1 MAVLSEDILASLIE
15 RTLKAGASQ
24 ADARLTASASLS
36 AEVRN
41 GELESVEREESR
53 GIALRALV
61 GLRQAHVSAT
71 DLSPD
76 SLKALSERVVAMA
89 RQAPEDR
96 WCGLA
101 DATEISRERPRL
113 DLECDDT
120 PDAAELEARARAGE
134 AAALAVEGVAQ
145 VGHAGASWSSS
156 ETYLAASNGFF
167 ARQASGYV
175 STAVMAIAARDGAM
189 ERDYDS
195 HASRRR
201 GLLEAPELLGRR
213 AGERA
218 VQRLS
223 PRKLESQTATV
234 IFENRE
240 AGSLLSAFLGAVSGP
255 AVARGVS
262 FLKDK
267 RGEQVFAKGVNIVD
281 DPLRPGGYGSR
292 GFDGEGRPV
301 GKRLI
306 VEDGRL
312 VDWLLNGPSARQL
325 GLSPNGFASLGFGD
339 PPGVSPSNLELQPG
353 ASSLQQLMADAGS
366 GLFVTDMFGPSLN
379 ANTGD
384 YSVGVS
390 GMWFEGGELAYP
402 VSEVTVAG
410 DLISMFL
417 RAQPGS
423 DLDVRSSVTSP
434 SLLIEGMMLAGR

>member
-1 MAVLSEDILASLIE
+1 MAGSSEDILAALIE

-41 GELESVEREESR
+41 GELESVEREESK

-89 RQAPEDR
+89 RQAPEDK

-101 DATEISRERPRL
+101 DPSEISPDRPRL
-113 DLECDDT
+113 DLECDDV

-145 VGHAGASWSSS
+145 VGHAGASWSTS
-156 ETYLAASNGFF
+156 ETFMAASNGFF

-175 STAVMAIAARDGAM
+175 SAAVMAIASRDGAM

-201 GLLEAPELLGRR
+201 GLLEAPELIGRR

-223 PRKLESQTATV
+223 PRKLESRTATV

-240 AGSLLSAFLGAVSGP
+240 AGSLLRAFLGAVSGP

-267 RGEQVFAKGVNIVD
+267 LGEQVFAKGVNIVD
-281 DPLRPGGYGSR
+281 DPLRSGGYGSR

-301 GKRLI
+301 RKRHV

-312 VDWLLNGPSARQL
+312 VGWLLNGPSARQL
-325 GLSPNGFASLGFGD
+325 GLEPNGFASLGFGD
-339 PPGVSPSNLELQPG
+339 PPGVSPSNLELLPG
-353 ASSLQQLMADAGS
+353 ASSLSQLMAEAGS
-366 GLFVTDMFGPSLN
+366 GLLVTDMFGPSLN

-390 GMWFEGGELAYP
+390 GMWFEGGEPAYP

-417 RAQPGS
+417 RAHPGS
-423 DLDVRSSVTSP
+423 DLDIRSSVTSP
-434 SLLIEGMMLAGR
+434 SLLIEGLMLAGR

>member
-1 MAVLSEDILASLIE
+1 
-15 RTLKAGASQ
+15 
-24 ADARLTASASLS
+24 
-36 AEVRN
+36 
-41 GELESVEREESR
+41 
-53 GIALRALV
+53 
-61 GLRQAHVSAT
+61 
-71 DLSPD
+71 
-76 SLKALSERVVAMA
+76 
-89 RQAPEDR
+89 
-96 WCGLA
+96 
-101 DATEISRERPRL
+101 
-113 DLECDDT
+113 
-120 PDAAELEARARAGE
+120 
-134 AAALAVEGVAQ
+134 
-145 VGHAGASWSSS
+145 
-156 ETYLAASNGFF
+156 
-167 ARQASGYV
+167 
-175 STAVMAIAARDGAM
+175 M

-223 PRKLESQTATV
+223 PRKLESRTATV

-267 RGEQVFAKGVNIVD
+267 RGEQVFAKGVNIID